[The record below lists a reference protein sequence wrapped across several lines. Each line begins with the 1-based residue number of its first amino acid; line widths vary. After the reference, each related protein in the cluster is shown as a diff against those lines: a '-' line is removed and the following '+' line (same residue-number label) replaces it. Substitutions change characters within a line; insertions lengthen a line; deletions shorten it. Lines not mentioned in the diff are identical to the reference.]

1 MPFVVLQDRFRRA
14 LHHPETLVIVSG
26 YAFGDDHLNE
36 ILFDAATRRERS
48 EIMVFCYSDIPDAL
62 ADRAVVTPNIQVA
75 SATEAII
82 GGVRGSWEAGEDV
95 PESLWADDTFALRD
109 FKNLAAYL
117 AKSATKDE
125 EAPVLLKA
133 VDPTLAQAANATKA
147 PNA

>member
-1 MPFVVLQDRFRRA
+1 
-14 LHHPETLVIVSG
+14 
-26 YAFGDDHLNE
+26 
-36 ILFDAATRRERS
+36 
-48 EIMVFCYSDIPDAL
+48 
-62 ADRAVVTPNIQVA
+62 VTPNIQVA